1 VSLRVRARFE
11 GGVLK
16 PLSKLELEEGEEVE
30 VVIRR
35 SAKAVLDRYVG
46 VLGRAEAKELDELA
60 EEAQAQ

>member
-1 VSLRVRARFE
+1 MSLRVRARFE

>member
-1 VSLRVRARFE
+1 M
-11 GGVLK
+11 LK